1 MHRGPPSTSMLG
13 ARSPSLADF
22 SPRTPG
28 TPCSSRRISMGEV
41 TKARGTSIGGCA
53 RRVAEKEEEK
63 KGAEMAP
70 HVQRVFGASS
80 GAVGKLIS
88 FLFLPTLLHPFSRSI
103 SPASLSPPLA
113 FGAFCAPVPLFYFP
127 PLPHPTLPALPISS
141 RPRHRIA
148 EGKKRREG
156 RSQNAK
162 LGLDR
167 IGR

>member
-1 MHRGPPSTSMLG
+1 MHRGSPFHSSMLG

-88 FLFLPTLLHPFSRSI
+88 SLFLPTLLHPFSRSI
-103 SPASLSPPLA
+103 SLLARSARSLLPPFLFPSPSGPSPCRPSLLVL
-113 FGAFCAPVPLFYFP
+113 GHGTV
-127 PLPHPTLPALPISS
+127 S
-141 RPRHRIA
+141 RG
-148 EGKKRREG
+148 EGGKKRRKG

>member
-28 TPCSSRRISMGEV
+28 TPCSSRRISMGKV

-103 SPASLSPPLA
+103 SPAFLSPPLA
-113 FGAFCAPVPLFYFP
+113 FGAFCAPR
-127 PLPHPTLPALPISS
+127 PLPPFLFPSPSEPSS
-141 RPRHRIA
+141 CRPSLLVLGHGTVSRG
-148 EGKKRREG
+148 EKRGEKDG
-156 RSQNAK
+156 RKMRNW
-162 LGLDR
+162 G
-167 IGR
+167 